1 VIQNFAD
8 KDTER
13 LYRRNRVPKF
23 AEFERVAQRRL
34 AQLNAATSLHDLKG
48 PGLSLE
54 KLRDDREGQHAIR
67 INQKSR
73 VCFVWVDGHAHDVEI
88 VVDYH

>member
-1 VIQNFAD
+1 VIRSFAD

-13 LYRRNRVPKF
+13 LYRRTRVPKF

-34 AQLNAATSLHDLKG
+34 AQLSAATSLHDLKG

-54 KLRDDREGQHAIR
+54 KLRDDREGQYAIR

-73 VCFVWVDGHAHDVEI
+73 VCFVWIDGHAHDVEI

>member
-1 VIQNFAD
+1 M
-8 KDTER
+8 
-13 LYRRNRVPKF
+13 YRRARVPQF

-34 AQLNAATSLHDLKG
+34 AQLDAATSLRDLKG

-54 KLRDDREGQHAIR
+54 KLKDDREGQHAIR

-73 VCFVWVDGHAHDVEI
+73 VCFRWVDGHVEDVEI
-88 VVDYH
+88 VIDYH

>member
-1 VIQNFAD
+1 MIRSFAD
-8 KDTER
+8 KDTEN
-13 LYRRNRVPKF
+13 LYSRIRVAKF

-34 AQLNAATSLHDLKG
+34 AQLDAATSLQDLKG
-48 PGLSLE
+48 PGLGLE
-54 KLRDDREGQHAIR
+54 KLRHDRQGQYAIR

-73 VCFVWVDGHAHDVEI
+73 VCFIWHDGQAQDVEI

>member
-1 VIQNFAD
+1 MIRSFAD

-13 LYRRNRVPKF
+13 LHRRTRVPKF

-34 AQLNAATSLHDLKG
+34 AQLDAATSLHDLEG

-54 KLRDDREGQHAIR
+54 KLKDDREGQHAIR

-73 VCFVWVDGHAHDVEI
+73 VCFRWVDGHAEDVDI
-88 VVDYH
+88 VIDYH